1 MRTAEGSETA
11 RAGTVFAA
19 CFGTG
24 MYVYLGLPGASV
36 WIGCLFIGY
45 TIWAALVWLAGPGMV
60 AVTGLWERSL
70 NLLGGKRE

>member
-1 MRTAEGSETA
+1 
-11 RAGTVFAA
+11 
-19 CFGTG
+19 